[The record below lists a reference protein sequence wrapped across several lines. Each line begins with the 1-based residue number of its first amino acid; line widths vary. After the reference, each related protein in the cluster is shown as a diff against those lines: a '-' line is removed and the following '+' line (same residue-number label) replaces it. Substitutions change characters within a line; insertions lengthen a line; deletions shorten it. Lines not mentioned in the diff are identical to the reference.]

1 MDFANLLDATSAVIV
16 VGGTTVAT
24 FLRCGVGDCGHTLAA
39 LAQIGRPRFDGD
51 KTRAE
56 LAVQIQDIRNDGLL
70 RAQPHHFGDREF
82 DEAAGALIG
91 SRSLAPL
98 IHSHEI
104 HKSRR
109 LDASNRAVRT
119 LSQAAELAP
128 VFGLAGTLIS
138 LSQLPVE
145 GIAKGH
151 FATAIGMAVLTTLYG
166 LLLANI
172 ILAPLARVVERIAL
186 AEERE
191 RQKLVDWLA
200 GEVADALPRRK
211 PAPVGAAA

>member
-1 MDFANLLDATSAVIV
+1 MDFAHLLDATSAAIVI
-16 VGGTTVAT
+16 GGTTVAT
-24 FLRCGVGDCGHTLAA
+24 LLRCGVGDCGHTLAA
-39 LAQIGRPRFDGD
+39 IAQLGRPRFDGQ

-70 RAQPHHFGDREF
+70 RAQPHHFSDREF
-82 DEAAGALIG
+82 DAAADALIG

-98 IHSHEI
+98 IQAHEI

-109 LDASNRAVRT
+109 LEASNRAVRT
-119 LSQAAELAP
+119 LAQAAELAP

-172 ILAPLARVVERIAL
+172 VLAPLARVVERAAL

-200 GEVADALPRRK
+200 GEVAAALPRRK
-211 PAPVGAAA
+211 PTAVDAAA